1 MYNLFR
7 IYLLLTSVNC
17 YLLSL
22 NTKSRFSFII
32 MAQNEVNTN
41 DQVLS
46 LQTRIT
52 NALNDHKNGLFK
64 IAAQKYLDVGYK

>member
-1 MYNLFR
+1 MFNLLR

-17 YLLSL
+17 YLLSP

-32 MAQNEVNTN
+32 MAQNEVNTS
-41 DQVLS
+41 DKLLS

-52 NALNDHKNGLFK
+52 NALNDHKNGLFD
-64 IAAQKYLDVGYK
+64 IATQKYLEVS